1 MLDKQATRLHPRT
14 GPLAPVS
21 LRPGFSLIDLLVS
34 MVVIAV
40 LIGIMIPSLSS
51 VRESARR
58 VVCASNVRQIG
69 LGVAMYADDYDG
81 KLPPSKFA
89 LPLGQGVDSPQ
100 SMMIVRIDGHDYWDG
115 IGQLY
120 IAGYLD
126 APGVFYCPSHSGSH
140 PMKRY
145 ATRWADEDG
154 EIVGNYQL
162 RALKGTSMIS
172 SHSQAMLTDG
182 LRSKADYNHRIGSNV
197 LRTDMAV
204 TWFADPGGR
213 LAAQLPLNEN
223 DNSAAAAVTDAWRSI
238 DQGIRNNASASH

>member
-1 MLDKQATRLHPRT
+1 MLDPQATRLHPRT
-14 GPLAPVS
+14 GRVAAVR

-69 LGVAMYADDYDG
+69 LGVAMYVDDYDG
-81 KLPPSKFA
+81 RLPPSKFA
-89 LPLGQGVDSPQ
+89 LPLADGISAPQ
-100 SMMIVRIDGHDYWDG
+100 SMMIVRIEGFEFWDG

-120 IAGYLD
+120 FAGYLD
-126 APGVFYCPSHSGSH
+126 APGVFYCPSHRGAH
-140 PMKRY
+140 PLKRY
-145 ATRWADEDG
+145 ASRWADEPG

-162 RALKGTSMIS
+162 RALTGGLFVTSQ
-172 SHSQAMLTDG
+172 SQAMLTDG
-182 LRSKADYNHRIGSNV
+182 LRSQADYNHRIGSNV

-213 LAAQLPLNEN
+213 LASQLPVNEN

-238 DQGIRNNASASH
+238 DQGLQNHRVHR